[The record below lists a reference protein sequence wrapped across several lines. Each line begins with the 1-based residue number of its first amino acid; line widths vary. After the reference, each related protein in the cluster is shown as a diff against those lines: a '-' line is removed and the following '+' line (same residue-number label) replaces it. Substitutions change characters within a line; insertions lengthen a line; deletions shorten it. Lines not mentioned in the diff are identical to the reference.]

1 MTVGYIYNPYQLLII
16 IGLAQ
21 NGTQFNKLIVP
32 NRLYKLTQNLIGP
45 HNIQVIPLNDAYVS
59 DGKIKKIISNI
70 KNIFLIKHLKCSNLY
85 ISNDQSIVFLIACM
99 IFRTCKVILIDEG
112 ALEQLILRERH
123 NPTNFPKLWKKMI
136 FRAHGRAQHPQI
148 SKLIVFDEAR
158 CVWDEFKK
166 SKIIESGSL
175 YLTSA
180 LSHLTS
186 RYNIKDLPD
195 AILIATSP
203 LTENRNAKYDWQ
215 ELKIIEKLI
224 ANNQDKS
231 FILKLHYREADDKY
245 DEIIS
250 KYPNVSKMV
259 GILNQL
265 PLQLMFSCIFKVV
278 GFHSS
283 VITQFGSQSPGCAM
297 SLSHLVDST
306 HSRNFVLTSPKGV
319 KFIDDF
325 KT

>member
-1 MTVGYIYNPYQLLII
+1 MTVAYIYNPYQLLII
-16 IGLAQ
+16 IGLAY
-21 NGTQFNKLIVP
+21 NGTQFDKLIVP
-32 NRLYKLTQNLIGP
+32 HRLYKLTQDLIGP
-45 HNIQVIPLNDAYVS
+45 HNIKVIPSNDAFVS

-70 KNIFLIKHLKCSNLY
+70 KNIFLVKHFKCTNLY

-99 IFRTCKVILIDEG
+99 IFRTCNVILIDEG

-123 NPTNFPKLWKKMI
+123 NPKNSNKLLKKII
-136 FRAHGRAQHPQI
+136 FRSHSRAQHPQI
-148 SKLIVFDEAR
+148 SKLIVFDDAR
-158 CVWDEFKK
+158 DVWDEVKN
-166 SKIIESGSL
+166 SKIVESGSP

-180 LSHLTS
+180 LSHLAL
-186 RYNIKDLPD
+186 RYNLKDLPD

-231 FILKLHYREADDKY
+231 FILKLHYREAHDKY
-245 DEIIS
+245 DEIIY

-259 GILNQL
+259 DILNQL
-265 PLQLMFSCIFKVV
+265 PLQLMFSSISKVI

-297 SLSHLVDST
+297 SLSHLIDST